1 MAIAIALHLLAAVV
15 WVGGMFFAYMALR
28 PVAGSLLERP
38 MRLTLWSQVFRRFFP
53 WVWVSIGVLL
63 VTGYWMIFAAYGGMA
78 NVGWH
83 VHAMLGLGIVMM
95 LIFAHLYFAPFK
107 RLKKAVSEQ
116 TWSEGGAQLN
126 RIRLTIAVNLALGL
140 LVTVIGSAGRYW

>member
-1 MAIAIALHLLAAVV
+1 MAIAIALHLLAAMV
-15 WVGGMFFAYMALR
+15 WVGGMFFAYVALR

-53 WVWVSIGVLL
+53 WVWVSIAVLL
-63 VTGYWMIFAAYGGMA
+63 ATGFWLIFVGFGGMA
-78 NVGWH
+78 NVGGH
-83 VHAMLGLGIVMM
+83 VHSMLALGIVMM

-116 TWSEGGAQLN
+116 TWSEGGTQLN
-126 RIRLTIAVNLALGL
+126 KIRMMIAINLALGL
-140 LVTVIGSAGRYW
+140 LVTVIGSAGRYL

>member
-1 MAIAIALHLLAAVV
+1 MAIAISLHLLAAVV

-53 WVWVSIGVLL
+53 WVWVSIVVLL
-63 VTGYWMIFAAYGGMA
+63 ATGYWMIFAAYGGMA

-116 TWSEGGAQLN
+116 TWSDGGVQLN
-126 RIRLTIAVNLALGL
+126 RIRLTIAINLALGL
-140 LVTVIGSAGRYW
+140 LVTVIGSAGRYL